1 MINAKRWNPPVK
13 VRKLG
18 MIGMENRKFKTLL
31 CKVVLIKATE
41 QFQPYFPVVYLDKY
55 VIKYLGFGI
64 PNSPPHML

>member
-1 MINAKRWNPPVK
+1 MISAKRWNLPVK
-13 VRKLG
+13 VRKLE
-18 MIGMENRKFKTLL
+18 MIGLENRKFKTLL

-41 QFQPYFPVVYLDKY
+41 QFQPRFPVVLNKY